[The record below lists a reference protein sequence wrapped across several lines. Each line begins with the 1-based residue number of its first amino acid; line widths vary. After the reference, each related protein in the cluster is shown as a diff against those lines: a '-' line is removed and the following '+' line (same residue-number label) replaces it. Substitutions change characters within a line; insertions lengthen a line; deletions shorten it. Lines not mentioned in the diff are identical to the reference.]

1 MTGMGA
7 KEVCDYN
14 IATNMGFV
22 TDSQVFCAAESS
34 LS

>member
-1 MTGMGA
+1 MTGLGA

-22 TDSQVFCAAESS
+22 TDSQTFCEAEVI
-34 LS
+34 